1 MLVDKNADRA
11 AQVRRGES
19 YVEDVPSE
27 GLEPLVRE
35 GIVTATP
42 DYDAV
47 VEPAPLVVDFLNAT
61 GRNGRLNGKVWKL

>member
-1 MLVDKNADRA
+1 MLVDHNADRA
-11 AQVRRGES
+11 AQIRRSES
-19 YVEDVPSE
+19 YVEHVPSE

-47 VEPAPLVVDFLNAT
+47 VERAPLVVDFRNAT